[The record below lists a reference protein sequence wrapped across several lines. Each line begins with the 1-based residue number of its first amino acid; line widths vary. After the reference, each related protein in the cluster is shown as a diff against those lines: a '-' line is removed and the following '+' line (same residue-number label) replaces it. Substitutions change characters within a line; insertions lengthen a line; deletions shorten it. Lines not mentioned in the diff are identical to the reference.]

1 MTRRFRPPREP
12 AETALSRTAA
22 GRAEKS
28 CRNQKRLF
36 WSSRSRDN
44 AKTADVV
51 RPDRIHVLIGTYLV
65 NGRAAGTESD
75 AVCIVTV
82 HDFGRRDCFQIRDR
96 TTLP

>member
-1 MTRRFRPPREP
+1 M
-12 AETALSRTAA
+12 
-22 GRAEKS
+22 
-28 CRNQKRLF
+28 
-36 WSSRSRDN
+36 
-44 AKTADVV
+44 ADVV

-75 AVCIVTV
+75 AVRIVTV